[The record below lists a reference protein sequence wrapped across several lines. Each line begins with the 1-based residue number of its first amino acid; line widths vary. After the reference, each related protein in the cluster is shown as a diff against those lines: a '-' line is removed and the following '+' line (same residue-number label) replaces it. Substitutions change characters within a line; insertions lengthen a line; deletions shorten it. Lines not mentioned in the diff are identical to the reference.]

1 MDTSPLGPVTLQ
13 PIGVVRGGRAAP
25 EDDGWDAENCTIE
38 LDPSRFGPDSLAGL
52 ESFSHVE
59 VVYRFHLVGESD
71 VVPGARRPR
80 GRPDWPEVGIFA
92 QRGRVRPNRLG
103 VTVCRLR
110 SVDGTTVAV
119 SGLDAVDGSPVL
131 DLKPYLV
138 GFAPRGEVV
147 EPAWATEIMVAYWQR
162 PARWGPWDGR
172 DRTFSRRGG
181 P

>member
-1 MDTSPLGPVTLQ
+1 MYPGGMDASPLDPLELH
-13 PIGVVRGGRAAP
+13 PIGVVRGGRATP
-25 EDDGWDAENCTIE
+25 EDDGWDAETCTVE

-52 ESFSHVE
+52 DCFSHVE

-103 VTVCRLR
+103 VTVCRLLA
-110 SVDGTTVAV
+110 VDGLGVRLR
-119 SGLDAVDGSPVL
+119 GLDAVEGTPVL

-138 GFAPRGEVV
+138 GFAPRGDVV
-147 EPAWATEIMVAYWQR
+147 EPAWATEIMAAYW
-162 PARWGPWDGR
+162 
-172 DRTFSRRGG
+172 
-181 P
+181 